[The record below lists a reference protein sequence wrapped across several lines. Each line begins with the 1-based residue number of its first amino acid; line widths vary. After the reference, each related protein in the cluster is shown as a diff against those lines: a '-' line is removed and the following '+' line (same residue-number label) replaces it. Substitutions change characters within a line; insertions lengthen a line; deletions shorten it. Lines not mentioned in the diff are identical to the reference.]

1 MRTRWYNLI
10 KTLGTVLEFV
20 YLVIVRHHVDAV
32 DARKRNGVVSVV
44 GVDVDA
50 VVIVDVVAVVVV
62 IDNCS

>member
-1 MRTRWYNLI
+1 M
-10 KTLGTVLEFV
+10 
-20 YLVIVRHHVDAV
+20 IVRHHVDAV

>member
-1 MRTRWYNLI
+1 M
-10 KTLGTVLEFV
+10 
-20 YLVIVRHHVDAV
+20 IVRHHVDAV

-44 GVDVDA
+44 GVDA

>member
-20 YLVIVRHHVDAV
+20 YLVIVHHHVDAV

-44 GVDVDA
+44 GVDA